1 MISSQR
7 NDNINTDEVGYMT
20 RNNIAGI
27 SAHYNCLL
35 FTPGLDF
42 IQDPVSQPENSLE
55 DFQIDSIQRCV
66 AKHSKK
72 CCFCHKAGATA
83 VCGNKRCR
91 RFGWYHFPCGLQ
103 NGAVQRE
110 IETNTGT
117 AVVTYCFKCASGRR
131 TEQRQESKEK
141 EIERKGSKRLV
152 KPIVIRKIADHHWMT
167 TSQPAAQSSH
177 NSTTMETETTSSQE
191 LFENDI
197 NIMLEPIDLNCV
209 EQGLYEQLLSR
220 DSSEDL
226 QHKED
231 RGRLTENTEISSM
244 EGNDGP
250 EISKYN
256 KEFLDKV

>member
-1 MISSQR
+1 MGRLKTPASAKWSGEPCVFCQTNIVSTKSYSRRTHTLISSQR

-35 FTPGLDF
+35 FTPGVDL

-83 VCGNKRCR
+83 VCGNKRCK

-117 AVVTYCFKCASGRR
+117 AVLTYCFKCSGKRAKKRR
-131 TEQRQESKEK
+131 L
-141 EIERKGSKRLV
+141 KGREVRDLSTRL
-152 KPIVIRKIADHHWMT
+152 
-167 TSQPAAQSSH
+167 
-177 NSTTMETETTSSQE
+177 
-191 LFENDI
+191 
-197 NIMLEPIDLNCV
+197 
-209 EQGLYEQLLSR
+209 
-220 DSSEDL
+220 
-226 QHKED
+226 
-231 RGRLTENTEISSM
+231 
-244 EGNDGP
+244 
-250 EISKYN
+250 
-256 KEFLDKV
+256 